1 MRVETRLY
9 INTDRA
15 NVQIAF
21 EIPESEWRAISQTKQ
36 CINAWALTLIKFQRN
51 TVRSSL
57 KK

>member
-21 EIPESEWRAISQTKQ
+21 EIPKSEWRAISQTKQ
-36 CINAWALTLIKFQRN
+36 WNKICKMIRKTEKGKGVQR
-51 TVRSSL
+51 T
-57 KK
+57 

>member
-36 CINAWALTLIKFQRN
+36 CINAWALTLKNFRGIQ
-51 TVRSSL
+51 
-57 KK
+57 

>member
-15 NVQIAF
+15 NVHVQIAF

-36 CINAWALTLIKFQRN
+36 WNKICKMIRKAE
-51 TVRSSL
+51 
-57 KK
+57 KKAGK

>member
-36 CINAWALTLIKFQRN
+36 WNKICKMIRKAEKRKGVQR
-51 TVRSSL
+51 T
-57 KK
+57 